1 MSVKIV
7 KTLQRVFLATILVA
21 TAAAC
26 STVPQLPQQVAAS
39 PFGVNQANG
48 EYGN

>member
-1 MSVKIV
+1 MSVKII
-7 KTLQRVFLATILVA
+7 KTLQRVFLATLLVA

-26 STVPQLPQQVAAS
+26 SSIPPLPEQVAAS
-39 PFGVNQANG
+39 HAPVNQANG

>member
-1 MSVKIV
+1 MSVTIV
-7 KTLQRVFLATILVA
+7 KTLQRVFLASLLVA

-26 STVPQLPQQVAAS
+26 STIPQLPQQVAAS
-39 PFGVNQANG
+39 HAPVNQANG

>member
-7 KTLQRVFLATILVA
+7 KTLQRVFLATLLVA

-26 STVPQLPQQVAAS
+26 SNVPPLPQQVAAS
-39 PFGVNQANG
+39 HAWSNEGNG
-48 EYGN
+48 GN